1 MVGGAAVSAFLA
13 VGDELGGGDGDC
25 DNIDARFD
33 DD

>member
-25 DNIDARFD
+25 DNARFD